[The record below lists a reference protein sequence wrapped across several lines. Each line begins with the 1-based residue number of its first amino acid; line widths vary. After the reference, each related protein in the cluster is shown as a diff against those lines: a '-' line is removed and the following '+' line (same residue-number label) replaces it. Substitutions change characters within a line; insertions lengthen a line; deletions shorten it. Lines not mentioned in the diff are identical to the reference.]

1 MRPSEGTPIG
11 FGGRLNMRI
20 TVEEKEIVVTIVPK
34 ISELSVSRDILDSES
49 LRFAVVRIKD

>member
-1 MRPSEGTPIG
+1 
-11 FGGRLNMRI
+11 MRI